1 MRELDDFVEAHREWI
16 TEKLWRCSACGLSSG
31 SQTGPCLEC
40 NGTEGKLQMK
50 NLYEVC
56 RHLIKPICEKEKVS
70 YVEYLA
76 QRRCQ
81 EDGESQGVAVN
92 TFVSHWWGEEF
103 ANFHAALSR
112 YSENRCEAKI
122 SNPTTWIF
130 VVTWVVAS
138 VILAGMWC
146 IVCPPPTVS
155 CSPSGSPQSIQ
166 ILWHSW
172 KEDYKRLSAMSI
184 ISDMVAFALA
194 SFAYWSS
201 RRILQRSRVKEWSFW
216 ICAFANNQFA
226 IDHAIGINDNLSTSS
241 FATALEADTL
251 MEVAAIVD
259 DDVVVYRRIWCAFEL
274 FYARVVLPNKKDISP
289 RVVLINKG
297 GIISDGDAPRTTVRK
312 LEEAMRSVK
321 TAEAKSSS
329 ESDKRAI
336 METMKREE
344 STPEMLDE
352 LLVLISQ
359 GGVGAVTLR
368 RRGLELMFLFSLS
381 TLLFTLGVTEFVL
394 FRGSLHFN
402 AGWSFLPVSI
412 LMVGLLHCAT
422 QRMLTKFGKCAQRTP
437 VFYVLRKRGIQVAVL
452 VNSPILIAVMCSLPS
467 EAIGKH
473 MYLMCVHSQLI
484 VIVVGMFFG
493 MLYIIVRERCSRL
506 RQNVEAILFS
516 TKSLPCGNG
525 RH

>member
-1 MRELDDFVEAHREWI
+1 M
-16 TEKLWRCSACGLSSG
+16 G
-31 SQTGPCLEC
+31 
-40 NGTEGKLQMK
+40 
-50 NLYEVC
+50 
-56 RHLIKPICEKEKVS
+56 
-70 YVEYLA
+70 
-76 QRRCQ
+76 
-81 EDGESQGVAVN
+81 GVAVN

-112 YSENRCEAKI
+112 YSENRCGAKI

-201 RRILQRSRVKEWSFW
+201 CRILQRSRVKEWSFW

-226 IDHAIGINDNLSTSS
+226 IDHAIGINDNLSSSS
-241 FATALEADTL
+241 FAAALEADTL

-359 GGVGAVTLR
+359 GGVGAAQLR
-368 RRGLELMFLFSLS
+368 LKGLELMFLCSLS
-381 TLLFTLGVTEFVL
+381 AMLFVVGLTEIVL
-394 FRGSLHFN
+394 FRDGSAGKFN
-402 AGWSFLPVSI
+402 SGWCVLPAPFL
-412 LMVGLLHCAT
+412 LCGFLEYDCRRL
-422 QRMLTKFGKCAQRTP
+422 
-437 VFYVLRKRGIQVAVL
+437 LRKHGICMRA
-452 VNSPILIAVMCSLPS
+452 SPILPVMRLRIVQVSTLVTVPIMIAVMFSLGHLS
-467 EAIGKH
+467 FARH
-473 MYLMCVHSQLI
+473 MYVMCAVSQVI
-484 VIVVGMFFG
+484 VIQLGILLGLAYG
-493 MLYIIVRERCSRL
+493 MLRERYSGL
-506 RQNVEAILFS
+506 RMVLETVLFS
-516 TKSLPCGNG
+516 TKPGKACGAVP
-525 RH
+525 RKRSEPLLSRQATDKKLL